1 MNMDHIK
8 QYKMVVAYDGT
19 DFAGW
24 LRQPN
29 RSSVVQTIED
39 VFCAVY
45 KKKIHIL
52 GASKT
57 DAGVHALGQVAIFK
71 TDLAIDPKKM
81 KWAWNKA
88 LPESI
93 KIISLEHD
101 EVFHPHYKVKS
112 KTYWYHFSSEKIPPF
127 LARYGWHYRMPLNHD
142 MLKDALQL
150 FVGTHDFEQ
159 FYTGKDRAHTV
170 RTILDISVQF
180 LPEFNAYRIEVV
192 GEKFLHHMVRRMVG
206 AALHVAAGRATLD
219 NIKSALEKSASVHLL
234 PTAPA
239 KGLLLKSVDYYII

>member
-1 MNMDHIK
+1 MDQIK
-8 QYKMVVAYDGT
+8 QYKMIIAYDGT

-29 RSSVVQTIED
+29 RPCVVQTIED

-57 DAGVHALGQVAIFK
+57 DAGVHALGQVARFK
-71 TDLAIDPKKM
+71 TDLDIDAQKM
-81 KWAWNKA
+81 RWAWNKA

-93 KIISLEHD
+93 KIISLEQA
-101 EVFHPHYKVKS
+101 EEFHPHYNVKS
-112 KTYWYHFSSEKIPPF
+112 KTYWYHFSSEKIAPF
-127 LARYGWHYRMPLNHD
+127 LARYGWHYRMPFDQDKL
-142 MLKDALQL
+142 AQSLQL
-150 FVGTHDFEQ
+150 FAGTHDFEQ
-159 FYTGKDRAHTV
+159 FYTGNDRDNTV
-170 RTILDISVQF
+170 RTILSISLEF

-206 AALHVAAGRATLD
+206 AALHVAAGKATLHD
-219 NIKSALEKSASVHLL
+219 IQSALEKSATVHLL

-239 KGLLLKSVDYYII
+239 KGLLLHSILFH